1 VDFQNVLNRLRSLS
15 GNFTTGQLVSLAA
28 SFILVV
34 GIVAGSAFWLNQPN
48 YALLFAD
55 MDQEAAGQVVARL
68 KSLKVP
74 YVLDQGGRSIRVQAS
89 RVDELRLELTAQ
101 GLPSSGRVGFEIFD
115 RTAFGATEFLEQVNY
130 RRALEGEIARTIS
143 TIGEV
148 SGARVHIAMGKDS
161 LFGEK
166 RPAKA
171 SVVLKLRDQ
180 RGLSPATVVGISNL
194 VAASVEGLR
203 SESVVILD
211 SAGRPLSRPEA
222 ENDAL
227 GAVQLE
233 RQQKLETDMAT
244 RVIALLEPVVG
255 EGRVRANVAL
265 ALDPR
270 TREITEDTFDPNT
283 VVRSRQTSAD
293 VANMGLVA
301 GGIAGT
307 RGNLPT
313 AAPAQPNAPGNP
325 QSTAPTP
332 PAQAVQAATATA
344 SSVPGSSR
352 TTETTNY
359 EISRTTSRTIA
370 PPGDVSRMSV
380 AVILDDNHVAKP
392 DAEGKPVMTR
402 VSRTP
407 EELQKLQALVAAAVG
422 LDPER
427 GDQITVENIP
437 FDEPFAGEPPTPTFW
452 IRYGPSVLDGA
463 RTMSVLLI
471 GLAAIFFVVRP
482 MMRRAGVAVPALAA
496 AGAGA
501 ATPALDRPRT
511 VAELESEIEAQVE
524 AAIAGKAPEG
534 RKLPVLT
541 RKASAFASKEPENTA
556 KLIRSWMTEAE
567 R

>member
-1 VDFQNVLNRLRSLS
+1 MLNRLRSLS
-15 GNFTTGQLVSLAA
+15 ANFTTSQLVSLGAT
-28 SFILVV
+28 FVLVV
-34 GIVAGSAFWLNQPN
+34 GIVAGSAFWLNKPD

-74 YVLDQGGRSIRVQAS
+74 YVLEDGGRSIRVQAS

-203 SESVVILD
+203 PESVVILD
-211 SAGRPLSRPEA
+211 NAGRPLSRPEA
-222 ENDAL
+222 DNDPL
-227 GAVQLE
+227 GGVQLE
-233 RQQKLETDMAT
+233 RQQKLEADMAT

-265 ALDPR
+265 TIDPR

-293 VANMGLVA
+293 LANMGLVA

-313 AAPAQPNAPGNP
+313 AAPSPPGAQGNP

-332 PAQAVQAATATA
+332 PAQATPVAAVSA
-344 SSVPGSSR
+344 SSAPGSSR

-359 EISRTTSRTIA
+359 EVSRTTSRTIA
-370 PPGDVSRMSV
+370 PPGDVARMSV
-380 AVILDDNHVAKP
+380 AVILDDNHVARP

-437 FDEPFAGEPPTPTFW
+437 FDEPFATEPAAPTFW
-452 IRYGPSVLDGA
+452 VRYGPSILDGA
-463 RTMSVLLI
+463 RTVSVLLI

-482 MMRRAGVAVPALAA
+482 MMRRTGLAVPALAA
-496 AGAGA
+496 AGDGA
-501 ATPALDRPRT
+501 AVPALDRPRT

-524 AAIAGKAPEG
+524 AAIAGKAPDNL
-534 RKLPVLT
+534 KLPVLK
-541 RKASAFASKEPENTA
+541 RKAAALASKEPENTA
-556 KLIRSWMTEAE
+556 KLIRGWMTEAE